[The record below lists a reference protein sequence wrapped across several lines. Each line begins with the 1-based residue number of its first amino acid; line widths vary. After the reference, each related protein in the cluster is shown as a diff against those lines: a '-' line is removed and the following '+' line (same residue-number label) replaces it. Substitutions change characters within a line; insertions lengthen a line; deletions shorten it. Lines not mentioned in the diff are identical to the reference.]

1 VAKDIIKT
9 FCHQM
14 AAAMTGIPQ
23 LYLFESAS
31 TAVKGDLEYLF
42 NAIGTNFSNTL
53 SVDEQ
58 NS

>member
-9 FCHQM
+9 FRHPI
-14 AAAMTGIPQ
+14 AAAMIGTPQ

-42 NAIGTNFSNTL
+42 NAISTNFSNTL